1 MTSKNDNSTPPR
13 HVLGVLGLGEGRSI
27 ISAALS
33 SQHWKIGNVCDMNEE
48 LCRERQ
54 NEFALPR
61 YTTRYEELLADP
73 DIDTIAIYTPD
84 QFHARHCIEAFRS
97 GKHVICTKPLFDTL
111 SEAAAVRQAA
121 SKAHRRLFVGQ
132 SSRFFGPMLRQR
144 ADFEARKMGDVYSVE
159 AHYHAN
165 HDYYFAKHKNLAA
178 YKPLYGGLSH
188 PVDLVRWYLGPIEE
202 VFGYAILSPRGAS
215 LGLQHPDAMHFVL
228 KSKDGRIGRASGC
241 YSTPTPAGLRDSH
254 VTCVLRG
261 VQGGSQADYPELRY
275 STNFP
280 GEGGIIHRLDH
291 EASFYFRFPNRS
303 HHAGEFQN
311 YIDYFARCLD
321 TGVSAEP
328 DLEEGIETI
337 AIMQAMELS
346 VERGLPV
353 KISDVLASYG
363 LAPAVPTS
371 S

>member
-1 MTSKNDNSTPPR
+1 MISKKDKQTASR
-13 HVLGVLGLGEGRSI
+13 LCLGVLGLGEGRSI
-27 ISAALS
+27 ISAALAS
-33 SQHWKIGNVCDMNEE
+33 EHWKIGNVCDLNED

-54 NEFALPR
+54 NEFGLPR
-61 YTTRYEELLADP
+61 TTTRYVDLLADP
-73 DIDTIAIYTPD
+73 EIDTIAIYTPD
-84 QFHARHCIEAFRS
+84 QFHARHCIEAFRA

-111 SEAAAVRQAA
+111 SEAADVRRAA
-121 SKAHRRLFVGQ
+121 TTAGRRLLVGQ

-144 ADFEARKMGDVYSVE
+144 ADFEAGKMGEVYSVE

-215 LGLQHPDAMHFVL
+215 LGLKNPDAMHFVL
-228 KSKDGRIGRASGC
+228 KAKDGRIGRASGC
-241 YSTPTPAGLRDSH
+241 YSTPTPFGLRDSH
-254 VTCVLRG
+254 VTCILRG
-261 VQGGSQADYPELRY
+261 EQGGSQADYPELRY

-280 GEGGIIHRLDH
+280 GEGGVIHSLEN
-291 EASFYFRFPNRS
+291 EADFYFRFPNRT

-321 TGVSAEP
+321 AGIAAEP
-328 DLEEGIETI
+328 DLEEGIETV

-346 VERGLPV
+346 VQQGLPV
-353 KISDVLASYG
+353 KISEVLASHG
-363 LAPAVPTS
+363 QAQETPAS
-371 S
+371 